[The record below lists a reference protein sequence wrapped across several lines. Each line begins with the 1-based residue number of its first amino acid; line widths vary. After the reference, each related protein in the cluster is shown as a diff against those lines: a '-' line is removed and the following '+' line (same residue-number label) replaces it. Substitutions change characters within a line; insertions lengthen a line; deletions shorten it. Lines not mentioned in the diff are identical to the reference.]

1 MDPTDP
7 RPDDDDREDE
17 HPRPDLGR
25 LLEFFSGPVDIRSLA
40 LSGIF
45 ILLVFYTLYFARDF
59 VLPVV
64 LALLLTFLLAPV
76 VRALERIRVPQ
87 TIGAGLVILAL
98 LSAVVYGGYSLSG
111 PATDWIERAP
121 QGIRRI
127 EQRIREI
134 QRPVEEMRQAAE
146 EVEQQVEEIAGGG
159 RGEQPREVQVEGETL
174 TGVVLSQTQA
184 FLAGAVVMVIL
195 LFFLLASGDLFLRKL
210 VRVLPRLS
218 DKKAAIEI
226 ARATEEHISK
236 YLVTVTLINAGLGVA
251 VGFAMKFAGM
261 PNPVLWGVA
270 AGLMNFVPYLGAV
283 ATLGMITLVSLL
295 TFEDIG
301 RALVAPGTYLGL
313 NALEGYLITPMLL
326 GRRLLLN
333 PVVIFLGIIF
343 WGWLWGIPGAL
354 LAVPILATFKIFCDH
369 IEPLSPIGE
378 FLGR

>member
-1 MDPTDP
+1 MDPADP
-7 RPDDDDREDE
+7 RPDEADREHE

-25 LLEFFSGPVDIRSLA
+25 LLEFFSGPVDIRSIA

-45 ILLVFYTLYFARDF
+45 VLLVLYTLYFARDF

-76 VRALERIRVPQ
+76 VRALGRMRVPPS
-87 TIGAGLVILAL
+87 IGAGLVILAL

-111 PATDWIERAP
+111 PAAAWVERAP
-121 QGIRRI
+121 QGMRRV

-134 QRPVEEMRQAAE
+134 QRPVEEVRQAAE
-146 EVEQQVEEIAGGG
+146 QVEQQVEEMAGGG
-159 RGEQPREVQVEGETL
+159 RQPREVQVEGETL
-174 TGVVLSQTQA
+174 TGAVLSQTQS
-184 FLAGAVVMVIL
+184 FLAGAVVMTIL

-226 ARATEEHISK
+226 ARATEEHISR

-251 VGFAMKFAGM
+251 VGFAMKLAGM

-270 AGLMNFVPYLGAV
+270 AGLMNFVPYLGAL

-295 TFEDIG
+295 TFEGLG
-301 RALVAPGTYLGL
+301 RALVAPGLYLGL